1 VGKVEPHVPAKRRDL
16 ALRSFADYFEQLS
29 DRRREHAVLRHIKL
43 VTWNIHSG
51 VGVDGRYDLARI
63 AAALADEDAD
73 VIALQELDRL
83 TERSAFHDQAIELA
97 ARLAMTSSFCATRT
111 HGDGSF
117 GLATLS
123 RFRLLSEQQYDLS
136 YRPNREPRSC
146 LRVDLEV
153 EPGLC
158 LHVFNCHLGLAT
170 GERRF
175 QRQKLL
181 SDAMLLNEDLAHP
194 VVVMGDFNDRPV
206 SVVHRELRR
215 HFADAFRTAGRGE
228 GTTFQYGPMRLR
240 LDHIYVGRGVRVV
253 ECAVRRRGNARI
265 ASDHRPLVARIVISP
280 DGLPGAP

>member
-1 VGKVEPHVPAKRRDL
+1 MKRL
-16 ALRSFADYFEQLS
+16 
-29 DRRREHAVLRHIKL
+29 KL

-51 VGVDGRYDLARI
+51 VGTDRRYDLGRI
-63 AAALADEDAD
+63 ASALADEDAD
-73 VIALQELDRL
+73 VIALQELDRH

-123 RFRLLSEQQYDLS
+123 RFRRVSEQQYDLS
-136 YRPNREPRSC
+136 YRPHREPRSC

-153 EPGLC
+153 EPQLL

-181 SDAMLLNEDLAHP
+181 SDAMLLSEDLAHP

-215 HFADAFRTAGRGE
+215 HFSDAFRAAGRGE

-253 ECAVRRRGNARI
+253 HCTVRRRGPARV
-265 ASDHRPLVARIVISP
+265 ASDHRPLVAEIEISP
-280 DGLPGAP
+280 GAEPDRP